1 MKNEEEVPVIIEY
14 IDPNEFVDHPLKKE
28 LQLSPEEKPKK
39 ALEAMDNAWKQ
50 LPDQVAPVIYTLCF
64 IDGIEKKA
72 ILDGSGRVTKA
83 KENNVRLIAAIRV
96 TVDNNDRKKVFEK
109 ILAPNTTFHISLFE
123 IGKAAA
129 ILFKEYSPG
138 QGSQNAPQK
147 GIDTDGI
154 IAGKLGYG
162 LRSSRVKKSRLV
174 YEANPDLLRQVDN
187 KELKSLAA
195 AYNTIK
201 KKKVSNSKRHSDG
214 DEVEIGGNNTE
225 GLTYSNEISS
235 NKPVE
240 PIEIDAKNINASES
254 VDWKKPAGGL
264 ATDAIPEDLTEKK
277 SAADTTAGEIP
288 TVTIKLSLNG
298 QSIRM
303 TCPCCSN
310 QIMVKTI

>member
-1 MKNEEEVPVIIEY
+1 MKDEEEVPVIIEY
-14 IDPNEFVDHPLKKE
+14 IDPYEFVDHPLKKE

-225 GLTYSNEISS
+225 GHTYSNEISS
-235 NKPVE
+235 NKRAVV
-240 PIEIDAKNINASES
+240 DANNGNASES
-254 VDWKKPAGGL
+254 ASGKKLAGDL
-264 ATDAIPEDLTEKK
+264 ADDAMPEDLTEKE
-277 SAADTTAGEIP
+277 SNADATGEVMP
-288 TVTIKLSLNG
+288 TVIIKFSLNG
-298 QSIRM
+298 QSVIM
-303 TCPCCSN
+303 KCPCCSN
-310 QIMVKTI
+310 QIKVKTI